1 MSTPSPWKRVF
12 DLVDAR
18 VSPVI
23 NELARSQDVAV
34 LLALGVRAQREVERR
49 AEQLSRRALHLL
61 NLPAGSDV
69 NRLLDH
75 IARLE
80 REVSDLRAELT
91 DREVAAYLAE
101 LAERHET
108 AQAAGSSNPVN
119 AATGADA
126 PIAPAKGGAHAR
138 ARAHRPAATSAA

>member
-34 LLALGVRAQREVERR
+34 LLALGVRAQREFERR
-49 AEQLSRRALHLL
+49 AEQVSRRALHLL

-91 DREVAAYLAE
+91 DREIASYLAE

-108 AQAAGSSNPVN
+108 ATRAAAE
-119 AATGADA
+119 AAPTATT
-126 PIAPAKGGAHAR
+126 KGGTHGR
-138 ARAHRPAATSAA
+138 ARAHRPAATTAA

>member
-1 MSTPSPWKRVF
+1 MPTPSPWKRVF
-12 DLVDAR
+12 DAVDAR

-23 NELARSQDVAV
+23 DELARSQDVAV
-34 LLALGVRAQREVERR
+34 LLALGLRAQREVERR
-49 AEQLSRRALHLL
+49 AEQWSRRTLHLL

-101 LAERHET
+101 LAERHE
-108 AQAAGSSNPVN
+108 
-119 AATGADA
+119 AATAA
-126 PIAPAKGGAHAR
+126 TAATVEGGAHGR
-138 ARAHRPAATSAA
+138 AGAHRPAAASAA